1 MQPSTQAVR
10 AYEAAS
16 VHRSPREQEA
26 DIFRRAIGA
35 LKAARDAGPVQ
46 RVRALADNRRLWMAV
61 GDLMRDPANALPI
74 ALRASIISVGM
85 AIEREMD
92 REQPDFAFLI
102 DVNENIAA
110 GLSGQ
115 VSAGQVS
122 AGQGASGPGVS
133 GPGVSGQGSAGQG
146 TAARASPGQVLAGHG

>member
-1 MQPSTQAVR
+1 MQPSTQAAR

-35 LKAARDAGPVQ
+35 LRAARDAGPVQ

-102 DVNENIAA
+102 EVNENIAA

-115 VSAGQVS
+115 GPLN
-122 AGQGASGPGVS
+122 QGASSPGP
-133 GPGVSGQGSAGQG
+133 AGQL
-146 TAARASPGQVLAGHG
+146 LAGHG

>member
-1 MQPSTQAVR
+1 MQPSTQAAR

-26 DIFRRAIGA
+26 DIFRRATGA
-35 LKAARDAGPVQ
+35 LRAARDAGPIQ

-85 AIEREMD
+85 AVEREMD

-102 DVNENIAA
+102 EINENFAA
-110 GLSGQ
+110 GL
-115 VSAGQVS
+115 ANR
-122 AGQGASGPGVS
+122 GAAPA
-133 GPGVSGQGSAGQG
+133 GSA
-146 TAARASPGQVLAGHG
+146 TPVLAGSG

>member
-1 MQPSTQAVR
+1 MQPSTQAAR

-74 ALRASIISVGM
+74 TLRASIISVGL
-85 AIEREMD
+85 AVEREMD

-102 DVNENIAA
+102 EVNENIAA
-110 GLSGQ
+110 GLSGPGSVTPGAPNQ
-115 VSAGQVS
+115 V
-122 AGQGASGPGVS
+122 P
-133 GPGVSGQGSAGQG
+133 
-146 TAARASPGQVLAGHG
+146 AGHG